1 MKQLMLIAL
10 GGALGSVLRW
20 KLSGVILHPTAD
32 WRFPMGTFVVNVLGC
47 LVAGLV
53 AGLVVKLE
61 WFSPDTRLFLLTGLL
76 GGFTTF
82 SAFGVE
88 TFYLLRRQEYAV
100 AFAYV
105 GLSLLCG
112 LAALAA
118 AFAAVRGKT

>member
-20 KLSGVILHPTAD
+20 KLSGGVLHLTPD
-32 WRFPMGTFVVNVLGC
+32 WRFPLGTFVVNVLGC

-53 AGLVVKLE
+53 AGMVVKLE
-61 WFSPDTRLFLLTGLL
+61 WFTPDTRLFLLTGVL

-88 TFYLLRRQEYAV
+88 TFYLLRRQEYGV
-100 AFAYV
+100 AFGYMT
-105 GLSLLCG
+105 LSLICG
-112 LAALAA
+112 LLALACA
-118 AFAAVRGKT
+118 YAVVRGRT